1 MDWTFTLKWIFS
13 TIGVLGLVYLAF
25 YLSNKNIKRKGRD
38 LEILE
43 GLPLGSKQ
51 GIYLVRARDRI
62 LVIGITASGMQVL
75 TEFANDSLKKDEAIA
90 VTKEGNSSE

>member
-1 MDWTFTLKWIFS
+1 MNWTFTLKWLFS

-25 YLSNKNIKRKGRD
+25 YLSNKSFKRKGRD

-75 TEFANDSLKKDEAIA
+75 TELANNSPQKDEAIA
-90 VTKEGNSSE
+90 VTKEGNYSE